1 MWRLGKIIVLGFI
14 ALAVMAPPAFSYDPP
29 RGDSRRERTVERSRE
44 ERPNYRRD
52 EFQRRPS
59 RLYPH
64 DEDRRRAMEQFMAH
78 DQARR
83 AVETGDIRPLG
94 DIRRNVQRKFK
105 GRIVGVDLQ
114 ESGQPH
120 GPAYIYDVRVLTPR
134 GDVLSVKMDAGT
146 GEIVGVKGKR

>member
-1 MWRLGKIIVLGFI
+1 MIALGWV

-29 RGDSRRERTVERSRE
+29 RGGSRE
-44 ERPNYRRD
+44 ERTAERGREDRPDYRRG
-52 EFQRRPS
+52 ESMRRPS

-83 AVETGDIRPLG
+83 AVKTGDIRPLG

-114 ESGQPH
+114 ESGY
-120 GPAYIYDVRVLTPR
+120 GRRPAYIYDVRVLTPR
-134 GDVLSVKMDAGT
+134 GDVLSIEMDAGT
-146 GEIVGVKGKR
+146 GEIVSVKGKR

>member
-1 MWRLGKIIVLGFI
+1 MIALGWV

-29 RGDSRRERTVERSRE
+29 RGGSREERAVERSRE
-44 ERPNYRRD
+44 DRPGHRRD
-52 EFQRRPS
+52 ESLRRPS

-94 DIRRNVQRKFK
+94 DIRRSVQRKFK
-105 GRIVGVDLQ
+105 GRIVGIDLQ
-114 ESGQPH
+114 ESDH
-120 GPAYIYDVRVLTPR
+120 ARGPAYIYDVRVLTPR
-134 GDVLSVKMDAGT
+134 GDVLSIKMDAGN
-146 GEIVGVKGKR
+146 GEIMSVRGKR